1 VPDFNLTDFL
11 LSALAWW
18 VDSPGVVSLSLLI
31 ACVVAWIGLVRWL
44 ENRNDLSLVQR
55 HRKAVQEE
63 IDAAKREREADKRRR
78 ALDAVTR
85 ISDRR
90 RG

>member
-1 VPDFNLTDFL
+1 MPTFIFADFL
-11 LSALAWW
+11 TTGAEWW
-18 VDSPGVVSLSLLI
+18 TNSPGVISLSLLI